1 MMLNQL
7 TGSFLSARQLL
18 NIRKLPLTRLLL
30 TIGLVTTSS
39 TIATATPQ
47 RPDQAIDTTGRA
59 YTQATSPNA
68 SMPDD
73 GIYFYGES
81 SQPGEIGKEYLVFE
95 ANQGN
100 VLGAVYMPQS
110 EYSCFYGTVDSKQM
124 NLTVIDPYNQTAL
137 SHTIARQQRSPIAA
151 VGQQLTLDHRY
162 SAMTYPYKVGLEG
175 YQPISYI
182 SDGDQEILRVCRDNY
197 QGRVTE

>member
-1 MMLNQL
+1 MLNQL
-7 TGSFLSARQLL
+7 TGSFLSARQLV

-39 TIATATPQ
+39 TIATAAPQ

-59 YTQATSPNA
+59 YTQATSRNA

-95 ANQGN
+95 ADQGN

-110 EYSCFYGTVDSKQM
+110 EYSCFYGTLDSKQM

-151 VGQQLTLDHRY
+151 VGQQLILDNRY
-162 SAMTYPYKVGLEG
+162 SAMTYPYTVGLEG

-182 SDGDQEILRVCRDNY
+182 SDSEQAILRVCRDNY

>member
-18 NIRKLPLTRLLL
+18 NLRKLPLTTLLL

-39 TIATATPQ
+39 TIATPAPQ
-47 RPDQAIDTTGRA
+47 PPDQAIDTTARA
-59 YTQATSPNA
+59 YTQATSRNA

-73 GIYFYGES
+73 GIYLYGES
-81 SQPGEIGKEYLVFE
+81 SQPGQIGKEYLVFE

-100 VLGAVYMPQS
+100 VLGAVYMPHS
-110 EYSCFYGTVDSKQM
+110 EYSCFYGTLDSKQM
-124 NLTVIDPYNQTAL
+124 DLTVIDPYNQTAL
-137 SHTIARQQRSPIAA
+137 SHTISRQQHSPIAV
-151 VGQQLTLDHRY
+151 VGERLSLDHRY
-162 SAMTYPYKVGLEG
+162 SAITYPYKVGLEE
-175 YQPISYI
+175 YQPISSI
-182 SDGDQEILRVCRDNY
+182 SDSDQEILRVCRDNY